1 MIDPTTMK
9 QPGRRAVLAGGA
21 AAILAASMV
30 RPRAALAQGEFRMWD
45 FTLIDADHQLVS
57 TADWR
62 GQALFVHFFGSWCPP
77 CRREIPALAKAVQ
90 SMAGRDDVRFVFLN
104 ALESTAKTQK
114 FLDEVGAQVPLYD
127 SLNRSREEQRMLRL
141 DGTRVHNFRD
151 LHVATYPTTWIV
163 DRGGMVRR
171 VVATAQSAWES
182 WAPTLI
188 DEALKAP
195 YTPPAMPKPD
205 ELEWLYGTWRGMLD
219 DIPQE
224 VRILRGTD
232 GVPQWGMG
240 RPGEIRGMRAV
251 KSATKDEVL
260 LAASFN
266 SGNSTRLL
274 ARPGQPITGAYL
286 FDRKRGLV
294 TPSFERVNGA

>member
-1 MIDPTTMK
+1 MFDPTTMT
-9 QPGRRAVLAGGA
+9 QPSRRAVLAGGG
-21 AAILAASMV
+21 AAILGSALAM
-30 RPRAALAQGEFRMWD
+30 PGAALAQGQFPMWD
-45 FTLIDADHQLVS
+45 FTLIDPEHQLVS

-62 GQALFVHFFGSWCPP
+62 GKALFVHFFGSWCPP

-90 SMAGRDDVRFVFLN
+90 AMAGREDVRFVFLN
-104 ALESTAKTQK
+104 ALEPAAKTARW
-114 FLDEVGAQVPLYD
+114 LDEIDVKIPLYD

-151 LHVATYPTTWIV
+151 LHVSIYPTTWVV
-163 DRGGMVRR
+163 DRAGIVRR
-171 VVATAQSAWES
+171 VIAKEQNAWES
-182 WAPTLI
+182 WAPTFL

-195 YTPPAMPKPD
+195 YTPPAMAKPD

-224 VRILRGTD
+224 VRIVRGTD

-240 RPGEIRGMRAV
+240 RPGEIRGMRPV

-260 LAASFN
+260 LAAAFN

-274 ARPGQPITGAYL
+274 ARPGKPIAGAYL